1 MYASVEQVVYHYYD
15 RSFRPL
21 HHVDSE
27 IEAKDGLN
35 DEDRRKTL
43 VVH

>member
-1 MYASVEQVVYHYYD
+1 MGYMYWKKGYTMYAPVEQVVYHYYD

-27 IEAKDGLN
+27 TEAKDGG
-35 DEDRRKTL
+35 
-43 VVH
+43 